1 MDATHPEDKVH
12 APRREFRY
20 SGLILILVSITLA
33 FLVWYLLTEMAIIPP
48 FMLPTPATVWQRFW
62 QITLD
67 GSLLRNL
74 LVTLQEVLAGLILGV
89 CTATVLGYLLAK
101 SRAVERF
108 LSPYIVASQAVP
120 IVAIAPLLIIW
131 LGPGLASKVLICALI
146 VFFPVL
152 VNTIVG
158 LRSVPEDLQRPDALA
173 AKPRRWQTVTLLE
186 VPAAMPVF
194 LGGLR
199 IGATLA
205 VIGAVVGEFVGAD
218 SGLGFLV
225 NVGRGQYDTALVFVA
240 VFTLIA
246 LAISLYGLV
255 VLLEERLLSWKQRPE
270 QSYPD
275 TMTGAM
281 KMYRR
286 NSSIL
291 FLCLA
296 LLISACAGAKTEAPQ
311 PTATAATPATHPPA
325 DGLYPQRPVRAIV
338 CGSRERIFSGCRPG
352 CRIRLQFRDGRGQP
366 GGSQ

>member
-12 APRREFRY
+12 APRRDFRY
-20 SGLILILVSITLA
+20 SGLILILISITLA

-48 FMLPTPATVWQRFW
+48 FMLPRPATVWQRFW

-120 IVAIAPLLIIW
+120 VVAIAPLLIIW
-131 LGPGLASKVLICALI
+131 LGPGMASKVLICALI

-158 LRSVPEDLQRPDALA
+158 LRSVPEDLQDLMRSLKAT
-173 AKPRRWQTVTLLE
+173 RWQTVTLLE

-255 VLLEERLLSWKQRPE
+255 VLLEKRLLSWKQRP
-270 QSYPD
+270 D
-275 TMTGAM
+275 
-281 KMYRR
+281 
-286 NSSIL
+286 N
-291 FLCLA
+291 
-296 LLISACAGAKTEAPQ
+296 
-311 PTATAATPATHPPA
+311 PTLT
-325 DGLYPQRPVRAIV
+325 Q
-338 CGSRERIFSGCRPG
+338 
-352 CRIRLQFRDGRGQP
+352 
-366 GGSQ
+366 